1 MVRTR
6 RLAGRKQFARLMILM
21 VYSNFMSGVEPRVI
35 VPFNVNRNLVAG
47 RGVLKDQS
55 APVYI
60 TIGDG
65 GTLKDLLQVNY
76 IIKDL

>member
-1 MVRTR
+1 MVRTW
-6 RLAGRKQFARLMILM
+6 RLTGRKELARLMILM
-21 VYSNFMSGVEPRVI
+21 VYSNFMSGVESLFI
-35 VPFNVNRNLVAG
+35 VPFSVNPNLVAG

-65 GTLKDLLQVNY
+65 GN
-76 IIKDL
+76 I